1 MNTLT
6 RWDPFRELDELQ
18 NRLSTLFGR
27 APVRKEGEREEK
39 MTLVDWAPLVDVIEH
54 EKEYVI
60 KAELPDIKREDVKV
74 TVQDDVITIS
84 GERTREKEE
93 KGKKFHRI
101 ERAYGAFSRSFTL
114 PEDAD
119 PAKVS
124 AEFKNGVLNV
134 HLAKSEKAKPKTV
147 EVSVT

>member
-1 MNTLT
+1 MNALS
-6 RWDPFRELDELQ
+6 RWDPFREIDELQ
-18 NRLSTLFGR
+18 SRLSTLFGR

-60 KAELPDIKREDVKV
+60 KAELPEIKREDVKV
-74 TVQDDVITIS
+74 TVQDDVLTIS

-101 ERAYGAFSRSFTL
+101 ERAYGSFSRSFTL

-134 HLAKSEKAKPKTV
+134 HLNKSEKAKPKTV
-147 EVSVT
+147 EVTVT

>member
-1 MNTLT
+1 MNALS
-6 RWDPFRELDELQ
+6 RWDPFRELDDLQ

-39 MTLVDWAPLVDVIEH
+39 MTLVDWAPLVDVIEQ

-74 TVQDDVITIS
+74 TVQDDVLTIS
-84 GERTREKEE
+84 GERTREKDE

-101 ERAYGAFSRSFTL
+101 ERAYGSFSRSFTL

-119 PAKVS
+119 PAKVN
-124 AEFKNGVLNV
+124 AEFKNGVLVV
-134 HLAKSEKAKPKTV
+134 HLNKSEKAKPKTV
-147 EVSVT
+147 EVTVT

>member
-1 MNTLT
+1 MSSLT

-18 NRLSTLFGR
+18 GRFANLFGR
-27 APVRKEGEREEK
+27 APIRKEGEREEK
-39 MTLVDWAPLVDVIEH
+39 MTLVDWAPLVDVIEG
-54 EKEYVI
+54 EKDYTI
-60 KAELPDIKREDVKV
+60 KAELPEVRREDVKV
-74 TVQDDVITIS
+74 TVQNDVLSIA
-84 GERTREKEE
+84 GERLREKEE

-124 AEFKNGVLNV
+124 ADFKSGVLTV
-134 HLAKSEKAKPKTV
+134 RLAKSEHAKPKTV
-147 EVSVT
+147 EVTVT

>member
-1 MNTLT
+1 MSAIT

-27 APVRKEGEREEK
+27 APVRKDGEREEK

-60 KAELPDIKREDVKV
+60 KAELPEIKREDVKV
-74 TVQDDVITIS
+74 TVQDDVLTIA

-101 ERAYGAFSRSFTL
+101 ERAYGSFSRSFTL